1 MTPQTLSLSVLRP
14 LLRPRPAD
22 GHKGT
27 FGHALVVAGRWGMA
41 GASVLAAKACM
52 RSGVGKCTLHIP
64 RANNDIVQISVPEV
78 IISHDVD
85 QQEFT
90 TPVSL
95 GIYDALAIGPGL
107 GTSAPTIEA
116 VGRQL
121 AMAAARNTNEVP
133 AVVTPC
139 VVDADALN
147 ALALQP
153 ALFSMLPEDAVL
165 TPHPAEYRRMAADEA
180 PQRFAQRL
188 GVYLVLK
195 GHPTHVY
202 TPDGGCYE
210 CPWGNSGMG
219 TAGSGDVLTGII
231 VALLAEGYAP
241 RESALLGVSLHAL
254 AGDAAA
260 CSLGEHSLMASDI
273 IAHLPEAFKCLGV

>member
-1 MTPQTLSLSVLRP
+1 MIQQEITLPQLAA

-27 FGHALVVAGRWGMA
+27 FGHALIVAGKWGMA

-78 IISHDVD
+78 IVSHDAD
-85 QQEFT
+85 NLLFT
-90 TPVSL
+90 TPL
-95 GIYDALAIGPGL
+95 RLDAYDALAIGPGL
-107 GTSAPTIEA
+107 GGAEATIDA

-121 AMAAARNTNEVP
+121 AMAAGKQGTGTEGK
-133 AVVTPC
+133 PC
-139 VVDADALN
+139 VIDADALN
-147 ALALQP
+147 ALAQRP
-153 ALFSMLPEDAVL
+153 ALFDVVPSGAVL
-165 TPHPAEYRRMAADEA
+165 TPHPAEYRRMAGDEA
-180 PQRFAQRL
+180 PERFAQRL
-188 GVYLVLK
+188 GVFLVLK
-195 GHPTHVY
+195 GHPTRIF
-202 TPDGGCYE
+202 TPDGACYV

-231 VALLAEGYAP
+231 VALLAEGCAP
-241 RESALLGVSLHAL
+241 GDAAVLGVSLHAL

-260 CSLGEHSLMASDI
+260 RDLGEHSLIASDI
-273 IAHLPEAFKCLGV
+273 ITHLPAAFQQIQNL